1 MNSLQKSYHAF
12 IESVCKQFDCTV
24 SIRPLQEGFSTLCE
38 SAGDRV
44 GELSIEPGWPEQF
57 METDYAARFP
67 KCPYAREFF
76 DMLKSALME
85 LGTLTYGEPIR
96 VGDRMVDC
104 IRMGGME
111 ASRETAEWP
120 EVKITVPVT
129 GRGKECPL
137 ADISIGSLRPLGNNF
152 EIRSVIRWVPGPQ
165 RGNET
170 IPGSRGIT
178 VSRDNMEEVVREI
191 VDRVQWYL
199 DNKLDLDAVSSMV
212 SMHRRWL
219 SHRARNVAD
228 LPLGKKFIDRFT
240 ELSEST
246 PVYSWKNVFG
256 DQYNEHGV
264 RIAPG
269 RELNKVGINKMDIVC
284 QHGKGSS
291 HWPYTLRCTSNG
303 ALVLVGA
310 SENVDYGSVLITEDN
325 WQEVCDDVFREAC
338 EIEKEG
344 LAREAREKAQEQ
356 AREAGRVRCDRERIR
371 AKFGDFLYNKFFDV
385 VDDGELAG
393 KSTDEIITDMK
404 CAIAE
409 DRSEYD
415 LMAKQDRIRAGR
427 E

>member
-1 MNSLQKSYHAF
+1 MDSLQKTFKAF
-12 IESVCKQFDCTV
+12 IESTCAQYGCPDMVA
-24 SIRPLQEGFSTLCE
+24 PLQEGFSAMCE
-38 SAGDRV
+38 AVGDEY
-44 GELSIEPGWPEQF
+44 GELRVEPGWPSKYSG
-57 METDYAARFP
+57 TDYAARFP

-76 DMLKSALME
+76 DMLKSSLEE

-104 IRMGGME
+104 IRMGGMD
-111 ASRETAEWP
+111 ANRETAEWP
-120 EVKITVPVT
+120 EVRITVPVT

-137 ADISIGSLRPLGNNF
+137 ATISIGRIVPLGDHF
-152 EIRSVIRWVPGPQ
+152 EVRHVIRWWAGPQ
-165 RGNET
+165 RGTET
-170 IPGSRGIT
+170 IPASRDIT
-178 VSRDNMEEVVREI
+178 ISRDNMEEVVREI
-191 VDRVQWYL
+191 VDRVQWYI
-199 DNKLDLDAVSSMV
+199 DNKLDLDAASSMV

-246 PVYSWKNVFG
+246 PVYSWKSVFG

-264 RIAPG
+264 RITPG

-284 QHGKGSS
+284 QHGEGAS

-310 SENVDYGSVLITEDN
+310 SEKVDYGSVLITEEN
-325 WQEVCDDVFREAC
+325 WKEVCDDVFREAC
-338 EIEKEG
+338 EIEKDG
-344 LAREAREKAQEQ
+344 LAREARENAQKQ

-371 AKFGDFLYNKFFDV
+371 AKFGDFLYKKFFDV

-393 KSTDEIITDMK
+393 KSTDEIITDMR

-409 DRSEYD
+409 DRAEYD
-415 LMAKQDRIRAGR
+415 LMAKQDMIRSGR